1 MNNVYVT
8 ERTCGGITQMSLETK
23 LLERRVIYLNTEI
36 NHESVSRVIQQIAV
50 LSATAPGEPITMLIN
65 SPGGSILDGL
75 VLIDVMQA
83 YSGIV
88 RTVSLGIAASMAAVI
103 LAAGTRGH
111 RYVSRHS
118 QVMLHQPLLSGGLP
132 GGSCSEVENIA
143 QSLVERKRELD
154 DLLVQFTGKPLRE
167 IRQLTGKDTY
177 MKADAALKHG
187 LVDSIADGIVLND
200 LIGGVAHENFGQ

>member
-83 YSGIV
+83 YNGVV